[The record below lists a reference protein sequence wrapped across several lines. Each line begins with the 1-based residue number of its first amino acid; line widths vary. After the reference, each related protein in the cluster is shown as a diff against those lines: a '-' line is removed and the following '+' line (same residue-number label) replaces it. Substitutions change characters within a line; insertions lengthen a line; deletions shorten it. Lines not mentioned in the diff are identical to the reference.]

1 MNGENQYPS
10 RPGAVRSL
18 LLPFLLLAISLA
30 AIFIWQIVTMINQ
43 GSAMR
48 STRTQLSEALQK
60 REELVRQSGELQ
72 SKLQAVVVDLLELAK
87 TSEKAKAIVQKYNI
101 QQAPPAAPAAATP

>member
-1 MNGENQYPS
+1 MSGEHYSPTRVAAPN
-10 RPGAVRSL
+10 L

-30 AIFIWQIVTMINQ
+30 AILVWQIVTMIGQASN
-43 GSAMR
+43 MR
-48 STRTQLSEALQK
+48 STRTQLTDALQK

-72 SKLQAVVVDLLELAK
+72 NKLQVVVVDLLELAK

-101 QQAPPAAPAAATP
+101 QQAPPTAPAAGTP